1 VIKIKILKEL
11 TQTTQMQFKELLTF
25 GLVCWKCTLVTI
37 LLRMKCII

>member
-1 VIKIKILKEL
+1 MTIRRVLHSMVSGNVQRI
-11 TQTTQMQFKELLTF
+11 LTF